1 MRLGVRLGHWSTL
14 DQTNIDSK
22 EEFLMA
28 QFQNFKDL
36 DDFVENQIIPA
47 CTQFESQ
54 INELETKIKNCVTI
68 QDTGNYV
75 QQYDFDQLKIEVENM
90 KTKVDEMFGTLD
102 GDDPLGTVAL
112 RNEVAEIKK
121 ALVSHGILTP

>member
-1 MRLGVRLGHWSTL
+1 MP
-14 DQTNIDSK
+14 
-22 EEFLMA
+22 
-28 QFQNFKDL
+28 QFYNFKEL
-36 DDFVENQIIPA
+36 DDFVENQIMPA
-47 CTQFESQ
+47 CTQFDSQ
-54 INELETKIKNCVTI
+54 INELQTKIKECVTI

-75 QQYDFDQLKIEVENM
+75 QQYDFDQLKIEVEDM
-90 KTKVDEMFGTLD
+90 KIKVNEMFGTLD

>member
-1 MRLGVRLGHWSTL
+1 
-14 DQTNIDSK
+14 
-22 EEFLMA
+22 MA

-75 QQYDFDQLKIEVENM
+75 QQADFDELKIEVENM
-90 KTKVDEMFGTLD
+90 KIKVDEMFGSLD
-102 GDDPLGTVAL
+102 GADPLGTITL
-112 RNEVAEIKK
+112 RNEIASIKQSL
-121 ALVSHGILTP
+121 ANHGIN

>member
-1 MRLGVRLGHWSTL
+1 
-14 DQTNIDSK
+14 
-22 EEFLMA
+22 MA

-47 CTQFESQ
+47 CTQFETQ

-75 QQYDFDQLKIEVENM
+75 QKYDFDQLKIEVEDM
-90 KTKVDEMFGTLD
+90 KIKVNEMFGTLD
-102 GDDPLGTVAL
+102 GDDPLGTVTL
-112 RNEVAEIKK
+112 RNEIASIKQSL
-121 ALVSHGILTP
+121 ANHGIN